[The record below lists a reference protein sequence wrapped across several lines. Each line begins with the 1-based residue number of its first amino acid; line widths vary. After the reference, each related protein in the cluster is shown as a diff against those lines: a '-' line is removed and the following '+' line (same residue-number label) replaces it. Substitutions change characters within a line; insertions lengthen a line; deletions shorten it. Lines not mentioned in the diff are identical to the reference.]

1 MLLNNLRHSATVN
14 DMAYHRRNRQFESR
28 LAIRRDE
35 LQAATV
41 TRDETGRVVI
51 SALPAYSFP
60 TQDCAE
66 QMLVGFA
73 VLGLFI
79 IKYGHKRE
87 GQ

>member
-1 MLLNNLRHSATVN
+1 VVN
-14 DMAYHRRNRQFESR
+14 VVAVYNEVMSTYHRRNRQFESR
-28 LAIRRDE
+28 LAVRRDE

-66 QMLVGFA
+66 QFIRR
-73 VLGLFI
+73 VLMQ
-79 IKYGHKRE
+79 RE
-87 GQ
+87 PSGRRIQ